1 MPHFPLMLL
10 CMYISLK
17 IYCLPVFLFFTFDE
31 WNYPAFFCD
40 LFRSVLCFLRFIHV
54 DTFRYSSLFSLL
66 NANSMCNYTAICW
79 NVVLMMGVWVISC
92 LGDRSSCYAL
102 LLTYACM
109 LWHICC
115 HMYYVAIVLIKYVT
129 IFVKLFIYFSHPIQS
144 YNALDDGKHQVH
156 SVYCFLLR
164 VGR

>member
-40 LFRSVLCFLRFIHV
+40 LFRSVLCFLRFIPV

-92 LGDRSSCYAL
+92 LGDLVSL
-102 LLTYACM
+102 LL
-109 LWHICC
+109 LWI
-115 HMYYVAIVLIKYVT
+115 LLQD
-129 IFVKLFIYFSHPIQS
+129 IFCTWL
-144 YNALDDGKHQVH
+144 LDDKCSNPVLCFT
-156 SVYCFLLR
+156 VYIQERNFWSMKYAYFHL
-164 VGR
+164 

>member
-92 LGDRSSCYAL
+92 LGDLVSL
-102 LLTYACM
+102 LL
-109 LWHICC
+109 LWI
-115 HMYYVAIVLIKYVT
+115 LLQD
-129 IFVKLFIYFSHPIQS
+129 IFCTWL
-144 YNALDDGKHQVH
+144 LDDKCSNPVLCFT
-156 SVYCFLLR
+156 VYIQEWNFWSMKYAYFHL
-164 VGR
+164 

>member
-40 LFRSVLCFLRFIHV
+40 LFRSVLCFLRFIPV
-54 DTFRYSSLFSLL
+54 DTFHYSSLFSLL

-92 LGDRSSCYAL
+92 LGDLVSL
-102 LLTYACM
+102 LL
-109 LWHICC
+109 LWI
-115 HMYYVAIVLIKYVT
+115 LLQD
-129 IFVKLFIYFSHPIQS
+129 IFCTWL
-144 YNALDDGKHQVH
+144 LDDKCSNPVLCFT
-156 SVYCFLLR
+156 VYIQEWNFWSMKYAYFHL
-164 VGR
+164 